1 MRRSLVMAGIWMVVL
16 AAATAQNSPSWR
28 PLGGWQLIERLDD
41 VQIVQVLRPGNRI
54 PAIFPPK
61 PTWRPDDGDFFPA
74 DVLLY
79 RRMPASSGQQQY
91 YAYESYNI
99 VLDDANIRRVYDP
112 AGVGRFRVSSVEIAV
127 YFPFA
132 GYYTIQGFWTGS
144 DDDLPPFPTSAPPN
158 TFLRSNQGPHT
169 LFVPQAGVWRLATNA
184 DPLNEVFTVQ
194 CGVLDQS
201 LDPQQRFNCY
211 VGIYVEPPGAWVAG
225 SLPGTDLSLDY
236 FLEYDTNAGEYNA
249 YQLQGGVPAT
259 FALQLGGNATPS
271 LYGTITI
278 SGYTGSLENK
288 TATIRVKQGTQISTY
303 TATLAAN
310 GQYAV
315 PINQTGN
322 IEVLVQAAPGLAKK
336 VSLSNVSGPIQQN
349 FTLTNGDVNGDNVVD
364 DADLLVVLFN
374 FGGADAAS
382 DVNGDGTVD
391 DADLLIVL
399 FNFGSAGDAF

>member
-1 MRRSLVMAGIWMVVL
+1 MRRLLIVAGVL
-16 AAATAQNSPSWR
+16 ATAGQLFAQNNSWK

-41 VQIVQVLRPGNRI
+41 VQIVKVLRASDLT

-61 PTWRPDDGDFFPA
+61 PTWQPDAGDFFPA

-79 RRMPASSGQQQY
+79 RRMPASSGAQQY

-99 VLDDANIRRVYDP
+99 VLDDANIRRAYDP
-112 AGVGRFRVSSVEIAV
+112 AGVGRFRVSRVEIAV
-127 YFPFA
+127 YFPYV
-132 GYYTIQGFWTGS
+132 GIYTIQGFWTGS
-144 DDDLPPFPTSAPPN
+144 DDDLPPFPTSDPPN
-158 TFLRSNQGPHT
+158 TFLRSNEGPHT
-169 LFVPQAGVWRLATNA
+169 LFVPQEGVWRLATNP
-184 DPLNEVFTVQ
+184 DLYNEVFTVQ

-211 VGIYVEPPGAWVAG
+211 VGIQVEPPAAWVCGA
-225 SLPGTDLSLDY
+225 LPGTDLNLDY
-236 FLEYDTNAGEYNA
+236 FIEYANSEYQA

-271 LYGTITI
+271 LYGRITI
-278 SGYTGSLENK
+278 SGYTGSLEGK
-288 TATIRVKQGTQISTY
+288 TATIRVKQGTQTRTY

-315 PINQTGN
+315 PIELSGN
-322 IEVLVQAAPGLAKK
+322 IEVLAQVAPGLARK
-336 VSLSNVSGPIQQN
+336 VSLSNVSGPVQQN

-364 DADLLVVLFN
+364 DADLLQVLFN
-374 FGGADAAS
+374 FGGSDSAS
-382 DVNGDGTVD
+382 DVNGDSTVD

-399 FNFGSAGDAF
+399 FNFGSVGDRF

>member
-1 MRRSLVMAGIWMVVL
+1 MRRLLIVAGVL
-16 AAATAQNSPSWR
+16 ATLVGQLSAQNNSWK

-41 VQIVQVLRPGNRI
+41 VQIVKVLRASDLM

-61 PTWRPDDGDFFPA
+61 PTWQPDAGDFFPA
-74 DVLLY
+74 SDVLLY
-79 RRMPASSGQQQY
+79 RRMPASSGAQQY

-99 VLDDANIRRVYDP
+99 VLDDANIRRMFDP
-112 AGVGRFRVSSVEIAV
+112 AGVGRFRIGRVEIAV

-144 DDDLPPFPTSAPPN
+144 DDDLPPYPTSTPPN

-169 LFVPQAGVWRLATNA
+169 LLVPQPGVWRLATNA
-184 DPLNEVFTVQ
+184 DSLNEVFTVQ
-194 CGVLDQS
+194 CGVLDAS

-211 VGIYVEPPGAWVAG
+211 VGIQVEPPGAWVCGA
-225 SLPGTDLSLDY
+225 LPGTDLNLDY
-236 FLEYDTNAGEYNA
+236 FIEYSASGYEA

-271 LYGTITI
+271 LYGRITI
-278 SGYTGSLENK
+278 SGYTGSLEGK
-288 TATIRVKQGTQISTY
+288 TATIKVKQGTQVFTY
-303 TATLAAN
+303 TATLGAN

-315 PINQTGN
+315 PIDQTGN
-322 IEVLVQAAPGLAKK
+322 IEVLAQVAPGLARK
-336 VSLSNVSGPIQQN
+336 VSLSNVSGPVQQN

-364 DADLLVVLFN
+364 DADLLQVLFN
-374 FGGADAAS
+374 FGGSDSAS
-382 DVNGDGTVD
+382 DVNGDSTVD

-399 FNFGSAGDAF
+399 FNFGSVGDRF